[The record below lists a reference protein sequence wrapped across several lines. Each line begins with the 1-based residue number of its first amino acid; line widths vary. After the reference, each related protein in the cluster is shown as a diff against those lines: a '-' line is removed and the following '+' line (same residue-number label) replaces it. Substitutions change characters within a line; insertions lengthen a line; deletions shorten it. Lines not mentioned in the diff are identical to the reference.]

1 MPGFHEHDEND
12 VHIDQVASEIDDT
25 GENDAAFLV
34 PLAKDGAGGLPRK
47 RPPHSAPVPFLLK
60 NETLSDDGEAS
71 SSTLAARHTSAKP
84 RSTNQAIRTS
94 TTSRDMQNVGKPPPL
109 AETNTCPICEKTMKL
124 DNQAFNAHVDFCLS
138 RETIRE
144 AQAQATTPVK
154 RKSGMAPD
162 RGRAQRPLNR
172 DGPIKRQK
180 A

>member
-12 VHIDQVASEIDDT
+12 VHIDQAASEIDDT

-34 PLAKDGAGGLPRK
+34 PLAKDGASGLPRK
-47 RPPHSAPVPFLLK
+47 RPPHSAPLK
-60 NETLSDDGEAS
+60 NEMLSNDGEAS

-84 RSTNQAIRTS
+84 HSSNQAIRTS
-94 TTSRDMQNVGKPPPL
+94 TSSRDRQNVGKPPPL

-144 AQAQATTPVK
+144 AQAQATTQVK

-162 RGRAQRPLNR
+162 RERAQRSLNR